1 MKKRTKIR
9 NGSEMKI
16 AEEINCRR
24 NIIIMK
30 AEEARKTQS
39 DAENDWRTLPK
50 TDWRSSISPKARK
63 PQVNLRENTLRG
75 AETVHN
81 TVKQASKDSQR
92 ISKDSQRA
100 RKYVRNRQEEL
111 CPGRV
116 GTRRCAA
123 LVRHSDGVKGAL
135 V

>member
-1 MKKRTKIR
+1 MNEETNENPKRKQ
-9 NGSEMKI
+9 NE
-16 AEEINCRR
+16 NCRR

-50 TDWRSSISPKARK
+50 TDWRASISLKARK
-63 PQVNLRENTLRG
+63 PQVNLRENTLKG

-81 TVKQASKDSQR
+81 TVKQASKDLQR
-92 ISKDSQRA
+92 TSKDSRRA
-100 RKYVRNRQEEL
+100 RKGVRNRQEEL

-116 GTRRCAA
+116 GT
-123 LVRHSDGVKGAL
+123 
-135 V
+135 

>member
-1 MKKRTKIR
+1 MNEETNENPKRKQ
-9 NGSEMKI
+9 NE
-16 AEEINCRR
+16 NCRR

-39 DAENDWRTLPK
+39 DAENDWCTLQK
-50 TDWRSSISPKARK
+50 TDWRVSISPKARK
-63 PQVNLRENTLRG
+63 PQVNLRENPLRG

-92 ISKDSQRA
+92 TRKDSERA
-100 RKYVRNRQEEL
+100 RKGVRNWQEEL

-116 GTRRCAA
+116 GT
-123 LVRHSDGVKGAL
+123 
-135 V
+135 